1 MKRTL
6 ELTDRAYEE
15 YLRPYYENLT
25 RERAVMGSLFSVDTS
40 VLSDDELK
48 LYVSTLVRDLLEVAV
63 TERHLYHTLRSVF
76 HLPEDFRLDDHI
88 ISFEEDEND
97 KA

>member
-1 MKRTL
+1 MMRTL

-48 LYVSTLVRDLLEVAV
+48 QFVSTLVRDSLEVSV
-63 TERHLYHTLRSVF
+63 TERHLYHVLRSVF
-76 HLPEDFRLDDHI
+76 HLPEEFRLDDHT

>member
-1 MKRTL
+1 MKTTR

-15 YLRPYYENLT
+15 YLKPYYENLT
-25 RERAVMGSLFSVDTS
+25 REKAVIGSLFSVDTS
-40 VLSDDELK
+40 VFTDDELK
-48 LYVSTLVRDLLEVAV
+48 QYVSTLVRDFLEVAV

-76 HLPEDFRLDDHI
+76 HLPEEFRLDEHT
-88 ISFEEDEND
+88 ISFEEDDND